1 MLKVEVQY
9 VDFGN
14 IEALPLASL
23 REPTRAI
30 SHVNSLP
37 FQVLHPTCLFVP
49 CSLPPPS
56 LPPLSDTP
64 LHLSFRVSPNHSLPF
79 QLPHPHVLLCL
90 SLAAL
95 FLYGYPSLFVLTPP
109 SLSLLT
115 STPLHL
121 SYCVPSPPC
130 SLHLQVPLPNCPFV
144 SHLTVFSLRYPTLM
158 PYCVPPLLLS
168 SRTSTPPYLS
178 FCFPPLTLSPD
189 RSHSTCPIVSVC
201 ALSPPP
207 LPLSFSLFSQ
217 VPLPYL
223 PFVSHLAV
231 FPFRNPTHTPSCVPS
246 CSLSF
251 RFLLIQLS
259 FLYFCQPF
267 VIVAVISFTLAY
279 F

>member
-49 CSLPPPS
+49 CSLSPPPS

-95 FLYGYPSLFVLTPP
+95 FPYGYPSLFVLTPLALSSYKYPTPLVVFPSPLSLFTYRYP
-109 SLSLLT
+109 SLIVLLFLT
-115 STPLHL
+115 SL
-121 SYCVPSPPC
+121 C
-130 SLHLQVPLPNCPFV
+130 SL
-144 SHLTVFSLRYPTLM
+144 
-158 PYCVPPLLLS
+158 
-168 SRTSTPPYLS
+168 
-178 FCFPPLTLSPD
+178 
-189 RSHSTCPIVSVC
+189 
-201 ALSPPP
+201 
-207 LPLSFSLFSQ
+207 
-217 VPLPYL
+217 
-223 PFVSHLAV
+223 
-231 FPFRNPTHTPSCVPS
+231 
-246 CSLSF
+246 
-251 RFLLIQLS
+251 
-259 FLYFCQPF
+259 
-267 VIVAVISFTLAY
+267 
-279 F
+279 

>member
-37 FQVLHPTCLFVP
+37 FQVIHPTCLFVP

-95 FLYGYPSLFVLTPP
+95 FPDGYPSLFVLTPP
-109 SLSLLT
+109 RSLFLQVPH
-115 STPLHL
+115 STC
-121 SYCVPSPPC
+121 CVPFPPC
-130 SLHLQVPLPNCPFV
+130 SLPLQVPLPNCLFV
-144 SHLTVFSLRYPTLM
+144 SHLTVFPLRYLTLM
-158 PYCVPPLLLS
+158 PYYVPPLLLS
-168 SRTSTPPYLS
+168 SLTSTPPNLS
-178 FCFPPLTLSPD
+178 FCFPPLTLSPE
-189 RSHSTCPIVSVC
+189 RYPLHLSHCVRVRPFS
-201 ALSPPP
+201 P
-207 LPLSFSLFSQ
+207 LPCLSLFPHRYPSLTYLLFPTSLSSLSGTPPARLLVFPLALFPSSSFSSN
-217 VPLPYL
+217 
-223 PFVSHLAV
+223 
-231 FPFRNPTHTPSCVPS
+231 FPFYISASPL
-246 CSLSF
+246 SL
-251 RFLLIQLS
+251 LQ
-259 FLYFCQPF
+259 
-267 VIVAVISFTLAY
+267 
-279 F
+279 